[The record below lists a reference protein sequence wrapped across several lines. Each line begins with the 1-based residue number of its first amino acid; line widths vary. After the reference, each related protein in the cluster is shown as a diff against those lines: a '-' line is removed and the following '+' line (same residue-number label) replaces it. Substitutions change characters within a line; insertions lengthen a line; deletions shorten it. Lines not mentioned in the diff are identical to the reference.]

1 MLITT
6 LLFAAVVVLSQ
17 TPNMEQLRWHNR
29 VVLLFTSDPSSPG
42 MQKQQ
47 QMLEGAEKDLAER
60 DVKVYEVT
68 GSSAQ
73 EAALRLQ
80 FGVEKL
86 SFAVVLVGKD
96 GGRKLRK
103 TKPVEPS
110 ELFALIDSMPMRKAE
125 ISRRTPQ

>member
-17 TPNMEQLRWHNR
+17 TPNMEQLRWHSR
-29 VVLLFTSDPSSPG
+29 VVLLFTSDPSSSE

-47 QMLEGAEKDLAER
+47 QMLEGAERDLAER

-73 EAALRLQ
+73 ERALRSQ

-103 TKPVEPS
+103 TKPVGPS

-125 ISRRTPQ
+125 INRRTAQ